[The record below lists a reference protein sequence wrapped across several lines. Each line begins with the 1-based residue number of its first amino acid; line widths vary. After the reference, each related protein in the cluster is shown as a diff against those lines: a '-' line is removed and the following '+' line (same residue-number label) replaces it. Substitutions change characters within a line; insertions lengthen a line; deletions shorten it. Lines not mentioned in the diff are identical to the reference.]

1 MVAVK
6 AHQAAAFLK
15 TGAAKYKAFL
25 LFGSDAGLVS
35 ERAAGL
41 ARSAAA
47 LDDPPGE
54 ILRLDDTDLE
64 NEPGRLGLEL
74 GTIAMFGG
82 RKIIRA
88 STGRRIN
95 INTLRPLLEGP
106 PLEGVLI
113 VEAGNLKGDDTLRSL
128 FERSDKTAAIA
139 CYADDAQ
146 DLDALMREIL
156 KAAGKTITPGARDV
170 LIGRLGADR
179 VMSRSEIEKLTLYAG
194 DKAAIDVSDV
204 DAIVGDASEL
214 ALDRI
219 ITAAAS
225 GLSGK
230 AATEFSRAISSG
242 ESAQTII
249 LATERYFHR
258 LHRIRAA
265 IDKGKPLDD
274 ALRSLKPPLHFKQK
288 EAFSAQLRMW
298 TGAKLLAG
306 LAAIAAAA
314 KAARLAGALEDAHA
328 ERLLLGL
335 ATLARDTGVSP
346 QAQKPR

>member
-15 TGAAKYKAFL
+15 SSVSKYEAFL
-25 LFGSDAGLVS
+25 LFGTDEGLVS
-35 ERAAGL
+35 ERAASL
-41 ARSAAA
+41 AKAAAA
-47 LDDPPGE
+47 LENPPGE
-54 ILRLDDTDLE
+54 LLRLDDSDLE
-64 NEPGRLGLEL
+64 TNPDRLMLEL

-82 RKIIRA
+82 KKIIRA

-95 INTLRPLLEGP
+95 TNTIKPLIEGP

-113 VEAGNLKGDDTLRSL
+113 VEAGNLKPDDPLRSL
-128 FERSDKTAAIA
+128 FERSAKTAAIA
-139 CYADDAQ
+139 CYADEAQ
-146 DLDALMREIL
+146 DLDTLMREVL
-156 KAAGKTITPGARDV
+156 KAAGLTISPEARDA
-170 LIGRLGADR
+170 LIARLGADR
-179 VMSRSEIEKLTLYAG
+179 ALSRGEIEKLALYVNG
-194 DKAAIDVSDV
+194 KTTIDIADV

-225 GLSGK
+225 GQSVK
-230 AATEFSRAISSG
+230 AVTEYGRAVSSG

-258 LHRIRAA
+258 LHRVRAA
-265 IDKGKPLDD
+265 IDRGKTLDD
-274 ALRSLKPPLHFKQK
+274 AVRALRPPLHFKQK
-288 EAFSAQLRMW
+288 DAFSAQLRMW
-298 TGAKLLAG
+298 TSSKLLSG

-314 KAARLAGALEDAHA
+314 RSARLGASLEDAHA

-335 ATLARDTGVSP
+335 ARLARDTAAAP
-346 QAQKPR
+346 AQKPR